1 MKQIFFTAVILSCL
15 HLAVTAQDY
24 DNPVE
29 YMNAISKQ
37 RENVS
42 KKFMA
47 YVSASAHKKK
57 EKKVEALRAKLLD
70 EVQEARMN
78 ISGLPSFKGEKG
90 YRDSTVNFMKLY
102 RKHGRDS
109 RAEL

>member
-1 MKQIFFTAVILSCL
+1 MKQIFFISVILFCL
-15 HLAVTAQDY
+15 QFAVTAQDY

-47 YVSASAHKKK
+47 YV
-57 EKKVEALRAKLLD
+57 ERF
-70 EVQEARMN
+70 
-78 ISGLPSFKGEKG
+78 G
-90 YRDSTVNFMKLY
+90 T
-102 RKHGRDS
+102 
-109 RAEL
+109 